1 MSALSPRARLAS
13 FAFAIEGLVAL
24 VRTQANARIH
34 LAASVAVV
42 AVGLAVQ
49 LAAWEWV
56 SLVLAITIVWMAE
69 ALNTAI
75 EFACDVVTREF
86 HPSIKAAKDIAAGA
100 VLAAAA
106 GAAVV
111 GLIVLLPH
119 IWRLLGL

>member
-13 FAFAIEGLVAL
+13 VSYAIEGLVAL

-34 LAASVAVV
+34 LAATVAVV
-42 AVGLAVQ
+42 VVGLAVH

-56 SLVLAITIVWMAE
+56 SVVLAMTIVWMAE
-69 ALNTAI
+69 ALNTSI
-75 EFACDVVTREF
+75 EQACDVVTREF

-100 VLAAAA
+100 VLAAAS

-111 GLIVLLPH
+111 GVIVFLPH
-119 IWRLLGL
+119 IWSLLAP